1 MNKTN
6 PGVALV
12 TGASTGIGHATAKA
26 LQNAGFRV
34 FGTSRRAVAERSDGV
49 TMLTCD
55 VTDDASVAKLVDDVL
70 AEAGRID
77 LLVNN
82 AGIGLLGGAEE
93 VLDRPGSG
101 AVRRERLRRSPRDQR
116 GPADNAPSREGQ
128 DRQFEFG
135 AGVNPGS
142 LFRALCIDQTCH

>member
-12 TGASTGIGHATAKA
+12 TGASSGIGYATAKA
-26 LQNAGFRV
+26 LQSEGFRV
-34 FGTSRRAVAERSDGV
+34 FGTSRRAATESSDGL
-49 TMLTCD
+49 TMLACD
-55 VTDDASVAKLVDDVL
+55 VTDDKSVAKLVDRVL

-93 VLDRPGSG
+93 SSTSQ
-101 AVRRERLRRSPRDQR
+101 A
-116 GPADNAPSREGQ
+116 
-128 DRQFEFG
+128 
-135 AGVNPGS
+135 
-142 LFRALCIDQTCH
+142 